1 MALEDKNKLE
11 KTVKDLEKAHQLS
24 LSQNIEN
31 VKKDLAKQNEEKI
44 KK

>member
-11 KTVKDLEKAHQLS
+11 KTIKDLEKAHKLS

-31 VKKDLAKQNEEKI
+31 VKKDLVKKNEEKI